1 MTKKSFFFK
10 SVGDVFMVVFSYN
23 NDGVEI
29 INTIFQFIKNKKLYT
44 AVGSS
49 VKNSY
54 RESFGEY
61 ITILESVYFKK

>member
-1 MTKKSFFFK
+1 
-10 SVGDVFMVVFSYN
+10 MVVFSYN

-49 VKNSY
+49 VKSSY
-54 RESFGEY
+54 RESFSEY